1 MPAPATTESLTALI
15 GLMQPKVYRWA
26 LGFTADPDDAD
37 DVAQEAFVLMYRRLH
52 QYRGEQSFDGWLYQV
67 TRRVA
72 NQRQRTGR
80 RRARLAALEDARRE
94 LRAYLTDPGA
104 RIDREQMIAIIMAH
118 LELLPPRQRELFDL
132 VDLQGHTPAEV
143 ADLTG
148 RQCLDHPRQPLQ
160 GPRDDSRGAAR
171 RAPVDDRRMSDCRMV
186 RTGVLMRDLEQLE
199 RDPMLAAHLT
209 TCARCSADVALVRLA
224 TAATA
229 EMLNGPAT
237 VGPPAGAGADGHR
250 ARDIVA

>member
-1 MPAPATTESLTALI
+1 MVLVASWCSAMNLPTLPDSAAGLIALARAGDDESLTALI

-72 NQRQRTGR
+72 NQRHRTGR

-148 RQCLDHPRQPLQ
+148 ANASTIRANLFKARATIRAALLDVLP
-160 GPRDDSRGAAR
+160 ST
-171 RAPVDDRRMSDCRMV
+171 SD
-186 RTGVLMRDLEQLE
+186 G
-199 RDPMLAAHLT
+199 
-209 TCARCSADVALVRLA
+209 
-224 TAATA
+224 
-229 EMLNGPAT
+229 
-237 VGPPAGAGADGHR
+237 
-250 ARDIVA
+250 

>member
-1 MPAPATTESLTALI
+1 MSLPTLPDSAASLLALARSGDAESLAALI

-52 QYRGEQSFDGWLYQV
+52 QYRGDQSFDGWLYQV

-72 NQRQRTGR
+72 SQRRRTGR

-94 LRAYLTDPGA
+94 LRAYFTDPGA
-104 RIDREQMIAIIMAH
+104 RIDRERMVAIIMAH

-132 VDLQGHTPAEV
+132 VELQGLTPAEV

-148 RQCLDHPRQPLQ
+148 ANASTIRANLFKARATIRAALLDALP
-160 GPRDDSRGAAR
+160 S
-171 RAPVDDRRMSDCRMV
+171 
-186 RTGVLMRDLEQLE
+186 TT
-199 RDPMLAAHLT
+199 DP
-209 TCARCSADVALVRLA
+209 
-224 TAATA
+224 
-229 EMLNGPAT
+229 
-237 VGPPAGAGADGHR
+237 
-250 ARDIVA
+250 